1 MNHVIS
7 SQTYWIISLLCSL
20 YMFCYFA
27 VGFLEQTLSTH
38 RHEISYFERE
48 MNHLIF
54 IHFKLWPQGSNPQM
68 TQRMS

>member
-1 MNHVIS
+1 MNHVI
-7 SQTYWIISLLCSL
+7 TRTGLFPLFV